1 MRSWR
6 PLFQV
11 EECVDDFNLQLERGP
26 HKKTVRPKLI
36 QIESKSRNNRAS
48 PKRVAEIGLKLKQDS
63 PFGHTFTIELA
74 NDSRGYLP
82 TPEQH
87 ALGGYET
94 WMGTNR
100 VEKQAS
106 VKITKT
112 LLKMLE
118 SLKN

>member
-1 MRSWR
+1 M
-6 PLFQV
+6 
-11 EECVDDFNLQLERGP
+11 
-26 HKKTVRPKLI
+26 TV
-36 QIESKSRNNRAS
+36 
-48 PKRVAEIGLKLKQDS
+48 VATS
-63 PFGHTFTIELA
+63 
-74 NDSRGYLP
+74 P

-87 ALGGYET
+87 SLGGYET

-118 SLKN
+118 SLKTDPRIHSR